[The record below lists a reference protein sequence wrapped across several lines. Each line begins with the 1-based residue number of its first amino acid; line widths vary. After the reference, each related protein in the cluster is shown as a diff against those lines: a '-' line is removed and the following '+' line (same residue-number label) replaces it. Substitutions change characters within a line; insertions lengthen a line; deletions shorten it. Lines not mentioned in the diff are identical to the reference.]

1 MKTRS
6 TEDILRLLAAGAD
19 VRVSNHRPIDDLKR
33 IAMEATARGRRLII
47 SEADSY
53 GLEELEAVVALAK
66 GHVLVE

>member
-1 MKTRS
+1 MKTTS

-19 VRVSNHRPIDDLKR
+19 VRVSNHRSLDDLKR
-33 IAMEATARGRRLII
+33 IAAEATARSRRLII

-53 GLEELEAVVALAK
+53 TFEELESVIALAH